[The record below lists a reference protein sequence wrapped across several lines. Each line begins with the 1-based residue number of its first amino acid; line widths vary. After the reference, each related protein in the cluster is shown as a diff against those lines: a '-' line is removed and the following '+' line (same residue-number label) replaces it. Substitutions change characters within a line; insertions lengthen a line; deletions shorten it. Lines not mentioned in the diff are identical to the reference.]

1 MSPPRTALTDI
12 VTQRRHIQNL
22 ANQAA
27 SDDAQI
33 AEISSQ
39 QDRLRKNMAALDR
52 ASSLYKRY
60 VSELETQET
69 QITNLRT
76 DAQRQR
82 SAAESARKTL
92 RNTLDN
98 LVI

>member
-1 MSPPRTALTDI
+1 
-12 VTQRRHIQNL
+12 
-22 ANQAA
+22 
-27 SDDAQI
+27 
-33 AEISSQ
+33 
-39 QDRLRKNMAALDR
+39 MAALDR

-69 QITNLRT
+69 QIANLRA

-82 SAAESARKTL
+82 TVAEAARKAL

>member
-1 MSPPRTALTDI
+1 
-12 VTQRRHIQNL
+12 
-22 ANQAA
+22 
-27 SDDAQI
+27 
-33 AEISSQ
+33 
-39 QDRLRKNMAALDR
+39 MAALDR